1 LNSRAFLTSAG
12 IHVLVILL
20 ILANGLFHPREAGHT
35 IGSLEMVLAGGAR
48 SSSSALENAVK
59 SPIKNPVKSKSLVS
73 RTVTHES
80 SNQAHSNS
88 VSSARDT
95 ENRAGTAAQSSI
107 TDVGSGDSKN
117 STFLSELRQAIEAG
131 REYPSLAKA
140 RHQTG
145 RVEVGFTLTKAGEI
159 TNARI
164 LKKCGF
170 ETLNEAAL
178 DAVCKIHKFK
188 AVPDN
193 VSKTDFD
200 LIIPI
205 EFRLD

>member
-1 LNSRAFLTSAG
+1 LNSRAFLTSSG

-20 ILANGLFHPREAGHT
+20 LLANGLFHPREAGHT
-35 IGSLEMVLAGGAR
+35 IGSMEMDLSAGVNG
-48 SSSSALENAVK
+48 SSSGRERAVK
-59 SPIKNPVKSKSLVS
+59 SPVKNPIKSKSLVS
-73 RTVTHES
+73 RTVTPES
-80 SNQAHSNS
+80 SNQ
-88 VSSARDT
+88 SAS
-95 ENRAGTAAQSSI
+95 GTVAAKASI

-117 STFLSELRQAIEAG
+117 SAFLSELRQAIEAG

-145 RVEVGFTLTKAGEI
+145 RVEVGFTLTKLGEI
-159 TNARI
+159 TNAHV
-164 LKKCGF
+164 LKKSGF

-178 DAVCKIHKFK
+178 DAVCKVHKFK